1 MKVRNILFSIAVTA
15 VLAAAGAAD
24 AGAQQK
30 RALVIGIGDYPA
42 GSGWREINGDRD
54 VELIVPMLRSNGFA
68 QENIFTLVN
77 EEATKSAIEAA
88 FRDLTSAT
96 EDRDELYIHFS
107 GHGQQVTDISGDEP
121 DGLDEALIPY
131 DAAIE
136 YGRNGYKGQNH
147 ILDDELGMWLEAL
160 RESVGPKGVIVV
172 ALDACHSGDATRGEE
187 DEQEHVRGTSEIFG
201 MPGAARFDG
210 GHIAAPADGRKARKA
225 DVDWVCLSACKS
237 YQSNYEYKSESGY
250 YGRLSWAVS
259 KVLKPGVE
267 FEAFIG
273 GVEELY
279 DLMPLPGPPQDLDVD
294 APANYNGMLF

>member
-1 MKVRNILFSIAVTA
+1 MSVRSILFSIAFTA

-54 VELIVPMLRSNGFA
+54 
-68 QENIFTLVN
+68 
-77 EEATKSAIEAA
+77 
-88 FRDLTSAT
+88 
-96 EDRDELYIHFS
+96 ELYIHFS
-107 GHGQQVTDISGDEP
+107 GHGQQVTDVSGDEP

-147 ILDDELGMWLEAL
+147 ILDDELGVWLEAL

-201 MPGAARFDG
+201 MPGAARSDG

-225 DVDWVCLSACKS
+225 DVDWVCMSACKS
-237 YQSNYEYKSESGY
+237 YQSNYEYKSES
-250 YGRLSWAVS
+250 
-259 KVLKPGVE
+259 
-267 FEAFIG
+267 
-273 GVEELY
+273 
-279 DLMPLPGPPQDLDVD
+279 
-294 APANYNGMLF
+294 

>member
-1 MKVRNILFSIAVTA
+1 MFSIAVTA

-54 VELIVPMLRSNGFA
+54 
-68 QENIFTLVN
+68 
-77 EEATKSAIEAA
+77 
-88 FRDLTSAT
+88 
-96 EDRDELYIHFS
+96 ELYIHFS
-107 GHGQQVTDISGDEP
+107 GHGQQVTDVSGDEP

-147 ILDDELGMWLEAL
+147 ILDDELGVWLEAL

-201 MPGAARFDG
+201 MPGAARSDG

-225 DVDWVCLSACKS
+225 DVDWVCMSACKS
-237 YQSNYEYKSESGY
+237 YQSNYEYKSES
-250 YGRLSWAVS
+250 
-259 KVLKPGVE
+259 
-267 FEAFIG
+267 
-273 GVEELY
+273 
-279 DLMPLPGPPQDLDVD
+279 
-294 APANYNGMLF
+294 

>member
-1 MKVRNILFSIAVTA
+1 M
-15 VLAAAGAAD
+15 
-24 AGAQQK
+24 
-30 RALVIGIGDYPA
+30 IGIGDYPA

-88 FRDLTSAT
+88 FRDLASAA

-121 DGLDEALIPY
+121 DGLDEAL
-131 DAAIE
+131 
-136 YGRNGYKGQNH
+136 
-147 ILDDELGMWLEAL
+147 

-187 DEQEHVRGTSEIFG
+187 DQQEHVRGTSEIFG
-201 MPGAARFDG
+201 MPGAARSDG

-225 DVDWVCLSACKS
+225 DVDWICLSACKS
-237 YQSNYEYKSESGY
+237 YQSNYEYESGSGY

-267 FEAFIG
+267 FEAFIDG
-273 GVEELY
+273 LERLY
-279 DLMPLPGPPQDLDVD
+279 KSMPLPGPPQDLDVD

>member
-1 MKVRNILFSIAVTA
+1 MRVCNILFPAVVLTVLMTA
-15 VLAAAGAAD
+15 GVVD

-54 VELIVPMLRSNGFA
+54 VELIVPMLRSIGFA

-88 FRDLTSAT
+88 FRDLASAA

-136 YGRNGYKGQNH
+136 YGRNGYRGQNH

-187 DEQEHVRGTSEIFG
+187 DVQGHVRGTSEIFG
-201 MPGAARFDG
+201 MPGAARSDG
-210 GHIAAPADGRKARKA
+210 GHIAVPADGRKAGKA